1 MQLKLLS
8 WNVNGIRAC
17 HKKDFIP
24 SIQGINPDIF
34 GLQEIKATEDQIP
47 IEVDSMPGYQTL
59 YHPAD
64 RKGYSGTAIFS
75 KIPILEYSVGINNP
89 AHEGE
94 GRVITVKYEKF
105 YLVNVY
111 TPNSKSDLARL
122 DNRQEW
128 DQAFFDYIIELEKE
142 LPVIVCGDLN
152 VAHKEI
158 DLANPKTNHFS
169 AGFTDEERAG
179 FQRYIDHGFIDTFRV
194 FDQSP
199 HKYSW
204 WSYRTNSRARNVGWR
219 IDYFLV
225 SQSLKDNLKD
235 AKIFDNIHGSDHCPV
250 YLELEF

>member
-1 MQLKLLS
+1 MQIKLVS

-17 HKKDFIP
+17 HKKGFIE
-24 SIQGINPDIF
+24 SMRTIDPDII

-47 IEVDSMPGYQTL
+47 TEIDSLAGYQNL

-64 RKGYSGTAIFS
+64 RKGYSGTAVFS
-75 KIPILEYSVGINNP
+75 KLPILEYSVGINNP
-89 AHEGE
+89 VHEGE
-94 GRVITVKYEKF
+94 GRVITIKYEKF
-105 YLVNVY
+105 YLINVY

-128 DQAFFDYIIELEKE
+128 DQAFFEYIVELEKE

-179 FQRYIDHGFIDTFRV
+179 FQKYMDHGFVDTFRV

-225 SQSLKDNLKD
+225 SKALKNKLKN